1 MPQFK
6 GHVSHRASIRW
17 LPDPASEPTSTLVLT
32 SSSGW
37 FIDVRILS
45 SRETPPPSLEVDDD
59 ELLRPS
65 TDETSRTMSM
75 ERMDWAF
82 SGSSKST
89 SGGKNKPRHSEWTHW
104 VDSKTLYHEPPI
116 VDAGDMYPVSKTRD
130 LEKGSMP
137 NPATG
142 IDTEYE
148 EVWDDM
154 PIDVPEKSATCSTF
168 LTEDEEKEMKGCI
181 VKLGSWCQGVL
192 RVGKEISAERW
203 KFLVE
208 EKSWVL
214 VARVGEKSIGCEIA
228 FGDDKS
234 LEVGETIEAEGRE
247 WTVKEVDWSIKS
259 RELEESN

>member
-32 SSSGW
+32 SSTGW
-37 FIDVRILS
+37 FIDVRILFP
-45 SRETPPPSLEVDDD
+45 RETPPPSLEIDDD

-65 TDETSRTMSM
+65 SESSTKSIPVKRI
-75 ERMDWAF
+75 DWVF
-82 SGSSKST
+82 SGSSNST
-89 SGGKNKPRHSEWTHW
+89 PGGDNQPRHSVWTHW
-104 VDSKTLYHEPPI
+104 VDSKTLYHESPI
-116 VDAGDMYPVSKTRD
+116 VDAGDMYPVSETRD

-154 PIDVPEKSATCSTF
+154 PVDVPEKSATCSTF
-168 LTEDEEKEMKGCI
+168 LAEDADKEIKGCI
-181 VKLGSWCQGVL
+181 MKLGSWCQGVL

-203 KFLVE
+203 RFMDE
-208 EKSWVL
+208 ENRWVL
-214 VARVGEKSIGCEIA
+214 VARVGKKSIGCEIA

-234 LEVGETIEAEGRE
+234 LEVGKMIGVEGLT
-247 WTVKEVDWSIKS
+247 WTVKEVDWSTKY
-259 RELEESN
+259 